1 MNEQDRCVGALLGLA
16 VGDSLGTTLEFKAP
30 GTFAPITDM
39 VGGGPFRLLAG
50 QWTDDTS
57 MALCLAESLIE
68 CRQFDAADQM
78 GRYLRWYREGYWSST
93 GKCFDIGNITRI
105 ALESFER
112 TAKPF
117 AGSIDPQS
125 AGNGSLM
132 RLAPIPIYF
141 RDTPDMAIAHA
152 GESSRTTHATR
163 AALDACR
170 YFAGLLIGAINGV
183 RKEELLAPAYHP
195 VRGQWQPG
203 RLDEAIYEV
212 ACGSFLK
219 REPPAIR
226 GTGYVVQS
234 LEAALW
240 AFSRSTDFRS
250 GALLAVNL
258 GEDAD
263 TTGAIYGQ
271 LAGAHY
277 GATAIPLE
285 WRNKIALHDEVE
297 SLAKRLA
304 NS

>member
-1 MNEQDRCVGALLGLA
+1 
-16 VGDSLGTTLEFKAP
+16 
-30 GTFAPITDM
+30 
-39 VGGGPFRLLAG
+39 
-50 QWTDDTS
+50 

-68 CRQFDAADQM
+68 CRQFNAADQM
-78 GRYLRWYREGYWSST
+78 GRYLRWYRDGYWSST
-93 GKCFDIGNITRI
+93 DVCFDIGSITQD

-112 TAKPF
+112 TGTPF
-117 AGSIDPQS
+117 AGSIDPQR

-132 RLAPIPIYF
+132 RLAPIPVYF
-141 RDTPDMAIAHA
+141 RHTPDMAIAHA

-163 AALDACR
+163 AAIDACR
-170 YFAGLLIGAINGV
+170 YFAGLLIGALNGV
-183 RKEELLAPAYHP
+183 RKDELLAPAYHP

-212 ACGSFLK
+212 ASGSFLK
-219 REPPAIR
+219 REPPSIR

-240 AFSRSTDFRS
+240 AFSGSNDFRS

-271 LAGAHY
+271 IAGTYY
-277 GATAIPLE
+277 GASAIPTE
-285 WRNKIALHDEVE
+285 WR
-297 SLAKRLA
+297 SRLA
-304 NS
+304 RTDEIETLAVRLTDSSPAAPH